1 MNFDIIKKAGLTT
14 GDFAKIAGVSRV
26 TVSLWVNGHALPHKL
41 HSGLIAR
48 LLDALEV
55 EVDIGS
61 LPLQGVARDERLQA
75 IRKILTKRLKEQKQ
89 AVE

>member
-41 HSGLIAR
+41 HSGLIDR
-48 LLDALEV
+48 LLQALEV

-89 AVE
+89 AE

>member
-41 HSGLIAR
+41 HSGLIDR
-48 LLDALEV
+48 LLHALEV

-89 AVE
+89 AE